1 MALTKR
7 LYVDRDVDIPIT
19 AANLNDIQ
27 DEIIGNTSYA
37 VCSTAAGTATKTA
50 TIEVFIL
57 TVGRTVKIKFANTN
71 TASTPTLNVSGTGA
85 KAIMMYGDTPAG
97 NNPSK
102 SWVAGEVVQFVY
114 DGTNWIMQKNFAIT
128 YEVVST
134 W

>member
-50 TIEVFIL
+50 TIEGFIL

>member
-1 MALTKR
+1 MALNKR
-7 LYVDRDVDIPIT
+7 FYVDRDTDIPIT
-19 AANLNDIQ
+19 AENLNDIQ

-37 VCSTAAGTATKTA
+37 VCSTAAGTTAKTA
-50 TIEVFIL
+50 DITNFTL
-57 TVGRTVKIKFANTN
+57 AVGRTVRIKFTNTN
-71 TASTPTLNVSGTGA
+71 TAATPSLNVNGTGA

>member
-27 DEIIGNTSYA
+27 DEIIGTTSYA
-37 VCSTAAGTATKTA
+37 VCSTAATTSAKTA
-50 TIEVFIL
+50 TITNFSL
-57 TVGRTVKIKFANTN
+57 AVGRTVKIKFANAN
-71 TASTPTLNVSGTGA
+71 TASTPTLNVNGTGA

-97 NNPSK
+97 NNPST